1 MPANTKD
8 TLKMNNLYKPQNIS
22 WRIKENCAPAGEIE
36 SLSARLD
43 ISPALCLLLYQRG
56 MTTYEDMHFFL
67 SPGLR
72 YIKPLED
79 WDGLGKA
86 ASIIAE
92 SIIKK
97 EKIAVWGDYDV
108 DGITSVALIKDFFN
122 KKGLDVLPIL
132 PDRIRDGYGLNS
144 QEIEIL
150 AREGVKTLITVD
162 CGISNLQ
169 EITRA
174 RELGLKVVLTDH
186 HRPGPD
192 LPPAHAIIN
201 PKVCSCPHPE
211 LSGVGT
217 AFFLMAALN
226 KILPGEELDIRD
238 FLDLVAL
245 GTIAD
250 LVELDRTNRILVKNG
265 LLLLNQADRPGIRAL
280 KEASG
285 INAAADI
292 GAGEVGFSLAPRINA
307 SGRLD
312 DPAIAMELLLTSDYG
327 LAQKLAQRL
336 NKLNDQRK
344 KTEEQ
349 ILEQARQMALGMLEN
364 HGLVLYNPEWHPGVI
379 GIVASRIVDE
389 FHRPCFVL
397 TMENNTIKG
406 SGRSIKGFDLYQGLC
421 SLDSVLKKFGGHSL
435 AAGLSLEPDKLEEF
449 RKGFDRQV
457 VQTLGPEISA
467 REIVLDARL
476 EFKELTPEFIAEL
489 ELLQPLGPGNPRPV
503 FLSPELQVLDQTLF
517 GKDKHV
523 RFHLK
528 DESSGICLRA
538 QFWRKGETWGQR
550 SIKGRK
556 VVLAYT
562 PAINTYRGITSI
574 RLNIREILSVT

>member
-1 MPANTKD
+1 MTSSNTKPEI
-8 TLKMNNLYKPQNIS
+8 K
-22 WRIKENCAPAGEIE
+22 WRVRELEASPGEIT
-36 SLSARLD
+36 SLAQRLE
-43 ISPALCLLLYQRG
+43 ISPVLCSLLYQRR
-56 MTTYEDMHFFL
+56 MTTYEDMHFYL

-72 YIKPLED
+72 YLAPLED
-79 WDGLGKA
+79 WVGLSKA
-86 ASIIAE
+86 ASIIAD
-92 SIIKK
+92 SIDRK

-122 KKGLDVLPIL
+122 RKGLDILPIL
-132 PDRIRDGYGLNS
+132 PRRIEDGYGLNC
-144 QEIEIL
+144 QEIENL
-150 AREGVKTLITVD
+150 ARDGVKTLITVD
-162 CGISNLQ
+162 CGISNLK
-169 EITRA
+169 EIARA
-174 RELGLKVVLTDH
+174 GELGIKVILTDH
-186 HRPGPD
+186 HRPGEI
-192 LPPAHAIIN
+192 LPQAHAVIN

-226 KILPGEELDIRD
+226 RILPGEPLDVRD

-265 LLLLNQADRPGIRAL
+265 LLLLNKADRPGIRAL
-280 KEASG
+280 KEVSG
-285 INAAADI
+285 IGAAKDI
-292 GAGEVGFSLAPRINA
+292 GAGEVGFALGPRINA
-307 SGRLD
+307 AGRLD
-312 DPAIAMELLLTSDYG
+312 DPVMALELLLTADYG

-344 KTEEQ
+344 KTEEK
-349 ILEQARQMALGMLEN
+349 ILLQAREMALGMLKN
-364 HGLVLYNPEWHPGVI
+364 RGLVLFDPDWHPGVI

-397 TMENNTIKG
+397 TGENNLIKG
-406 SGRSIKGFDLYQGLC
+406 SGRSINGFDLYNGLC
-421 SLDSVLKKFGGHSL
+421 SLSAVLKKFGGHSL
-435 AAGLSLEPDKLEEF
+435 AAGLTIEAGNLDEF
-449 RKGFDRQV
+449 RKMFDLEV
-457 VQTLGPEISA
+457 VRILGPGTTA
-467 REIVLDARL
+467 REIILDARL

-503 FLSPELQVLDQTLF
+503 FLSTELVVLDQTLF

-523 RFHLK
+523 RFNLK

-550 SIKGRK
+550 SIKGKK

-562 PAINTYRGITSI
+562 PAINTYRGVTSI
-574 RLNIREILSVT
+574 RLNIREILSVN

>member
-1 MPANTKD
+1 MTSSEPET
-8 TLKMNNLYKPQNIS
+8 NIS
-22 WRIKENCAPAGEIE
+22 WRLKESDPPLHEISNLAQ
-36 SLSARLD
+36 SLEV
-43 ISPALCLLLYQRG
+43 SPALCRLLYQRG

-72 YIKPLED
+72 YLSPLEE
-79 WDGLGKA
+79 WDGLAQA

-92 SIIKK
+92 SIHKN
-97 EKIAVWGDYDV
+97 ERIAVWGDYDV

-122 KKGLDVLPIL
+122 RRGHEILHFLPN
-132 PDRIRDGYGLNS
+132 RMKDGYGLNC
-144 QEIEIL
+144 QEIESL
-150 AREGVKTLITVD
+150 AGEGVKTLITVD
-162 CGISNLQ
+162 CGISSLQ
-169 EITRA
+169 EVARA
-174 RELGLKVVLTDH
+174 RELGIKVILTDH
-186 HRPGPD
+186 HRPGD
-192 LPPAHAIIN
+192 VLPKAHAIIN

-211 LSGVGT
+211 LSGVGA

-226 KILPGEELDIRD
+226 RLLPGDALDIRD

-265 LLLLNQADRPGIRAL
+265 LLLLSSANRPGIRAL

-285 INAAADI
+285 INGTENI
-292 GAGEVGFSLAPRINA
+292 GAGEVGFALGPRINA
-307 SGRLD
+307 AGRLD
-312 DPAIAMELLLTSDYG
+312 DPAMALELLLTPDYS

-349 ILEQARQMALGMLEN
+349 ILNQARSMALGMLKSR
-364 HGLVLYNPEWHPGVI
+364 GLVLFDAGWHPGVI

-397 TMENNTIKG
+397 TRKNGMIKG
-406 SGRSIKGFDLYQGLC
+406 SGRSINGFDLYRGLC
-421 SLDSVLKKFGGHSL
+421 SISHVLEKFGGHSL
-435 AAGLSLEPDKLEEF
+435 AAGLSIAEDKLEDF
-449 RKGFDRQV
+449 RRMFDLEVTRV
-457 VQTLGPEISA
+457 LGPETSS
-467 REIVLDARL
+467 REVVLDARL
-476 EFKELTPEFIAEL
+476 DFMELTPEFISEL

-503 FLSPELQVLDQTLF
+503 FLSSELLVVDQALF

-523 RFHLK
+523 RFNLR
-528 DESSGICLRA
+528 DESSGIGLRA
-538 QFWRKGETWGQR
+538 QFWRRGETWGQK
-550 SIKGRK
+550 SIKGKK

-562 PAINTYRGITSI
+562 PAINTYRGVTSI
-574 RLNIREILSVT
+574 RLNIREILSVSST

>member
-1 MPANTKD
+1 MTIPDPKT
-8 TLKMNNLYKPQNIS
+8 NIS
-22 WRIKENCAPAGEIE
+22 WRLRESSAPRDEI
-36 SLSARLD
+36 SGLARRLE
-43 ISPALCLLLYQRG
+43 ISPALCSLLYQRG
-56 MTTYEDMHFFL
+56 MTSYEDMHFFL

-72 YIKPLED
+72 YLTPLED
-79 WDGLGKA
+79 WDGLNQG

-92 SIIKK
+92 SVLRK

-122 KKGLDVLPIL
+122 KRGIDILPIL
-132 PDRIRDGYGLNS
+132 PHRIEDGYGLNCL
-144 QEIEIL
+144 EIESL

-162 CGISNLQ
+162 CGISNLK
-169 EITRA
+169 EIARA
-174 RELGLKVVLTDH
+174 MELGIKVILTDH
-186 HRPGPD
+186 HRPGPT
-192 LPPAHAIIN
+192 LPQAHAIIN
-201 PKVCSCPHPE
+201 PKVTSCPHPE

-226 KILPGEELDIRD
+226 KILPGEALDIRD

-265 LLLLNQADRPGIRAL
+265 LLLLNKADRPGIRAL
-280 KEASG
+280 KEVSG
-285 INAAADI
+285 INAEKNI
-292 GAGEVGFSLAPRINA
+292 GTGEVGFALGPRINA
-307 SGRLD
+307 AGRLD
-312 DPAIAMELLLTSDYG
+312 DPVMALELLLTPDYG

-344 KTEEQ
+344 KTEGQ
-349 ILEQARQMALGMLEN
+349 ILDQARNMALGMLDCR
-364 HGLVLYNPEWHPGVI
+364 GLVLFHPDWHPGVI

-397 TMENNTIKG
+397 TRENDMIKG

-421 SLDSVLKKFGGHSL
+421 SLSPVLKKFGGHSL
-435 AAGLSLEPDKLEEF
+435 AAGLSIQEDNLEKF
-449 RKGFDRQV
+449 TKMFDQEVAR
-457 VQTLGPEISA
+457 TLGDVTAS

-476 EFKELTPEFIAEL
+476 DFRELTPEFIAEL
-489 ELLQPLGPGNPRPV
+489 ELLQPMGPGNPRPV
-503 FLSPELQVLDQTLF
+503 FLSPELLVLDQTLF
-517 GKDKHV
+517 GRDKHV
-523 RFHLK
+523 RFNLK

-538 QFWRKGETWGQR
+538 QLWRRGETWGQL
-550 SIKGRK
+550 SIKGKR
-556 VVLAYT
+556 VILAYT
-562 PAINTYRGITSI
+562 PDVNSYRGVTSV